1 MCFCFGL
8 EILRVIYTE
17 HFLNIER
24 FLSYLTFYPPKKVGP
39 TLRRVEKNF
48 LKIVCKGKQKKWNF
62 ALISRCAEV
71 LILEKGEKNI
81 QKRVF
86 LRKILKTF

>member
-8 EILRVIYTE
+8 EILRIVYKE

-24 FLSYLTFYPPKKVGP
+24 FLSYLTFYPPKKVGLP
-39 TLRRVEKNF
+39 FRRVEKNF
-48 LKIVCKGKQKKWNF
+48 LQIGKQNKWNF

-71 LILEKGEKNI
+71 LNLAKGEKII
-81 QKRVF
+81 QKKGCSEKN
-86 LRKILKTF
+86 L

>member
-8 EILRVIYTE
+8 EILIVVYKE
-17 HFLNIER
+17 HFLNLER

-39 TLRRVEKNF
+39 PLRRVEKNF

-71 LILEKGEKNI
+71 LSLEKGEKI
-81 QKRVF
+81 YKKGF
-86 LRKILKTF
+86 F